1 MAATSLP
8 YHADRLRCYEAVH
21 RLAPRLFRCGAVR
34 TPAVL
39 PLNQG
44 DNSRRLVLDE
54 ATELVGLTW
63 RSDVSEGPASALGL
77 YRDKNGRITWVPF
90 VWRGLHA
97 GDTEDAKSLRVF
109 LSGYDRRP
117 GFRYGLAPASPIGVV
132 FVVIDRLAGLRVR
145 LQFPHLPMAIV
156 TADGELFHQLD
167 PVPPVGTVVDA
178 GEYTSSVGYP
188 EKALA
193 RLSSDT
199 VFIALQGTTERGV
212 FELVNQYPG
221 SPMADLAQGVGH
233 PQSRIRAI
241 VGAFD
246 SAELMEVLDARP
258 YLAKPGR
265 NKAAHRDRMHANVI
279 HRRFGIYTDPSSTY
293 RLQQRNH
300 DADAGRLVAHCSTAD
315 ISHGAGWRLEIISSN
330 GTQLRPDLYVLIP
343 RGTDMECGTHSN
355 WNDPPSVPAQ
365 LHSSLT
371 PPGLQETRESRG
383 PTYGPPGRAAGG
395 LERRTMTARP
405 LAGSWRSEATWTNW
419 LFPLRR
425 FNGTGCL
432 SPSPP
437 GYTAAAQ
444 SLLPT

>member
-1 MAATSLP
+1 M
-8 YHADRLRCYEAVH
+8 
-21 RLAPRLFRCGAVR
+21 
-34 TPAVL
+34 
-39 PLNQG
+39 
-44 DNSRRLVLDE
+44 
-54 ATELVGLTW
+54 
-63 RSDVSEGPASALGL
+63 
-77 YRDKNGRITWVPF
+77 
-90 VWRGLHA
+90 RGN
-97 GDTEDAKSLRVF
+97 T
-109 LSGYDRRP
+109 
-117 GFRYGLAPASPIGVV
+117 
-132 FVVIDRLAGLRVR
+132 
-145 LQFPHLPMAIV
+145 
-156 TADGELFHQLD
+156 
-167 PVPPVGTVVDA
+167 
-178 GEYTSSVGYP
+178 TSSVGYP

-343 RGTDMECGTHSN
+343 RGDG
-355 WNDPPSVPAQ
+355 
-365 LHSSLT
+365 
-371 PPGLQETRESRG
+371 
-383 PTYGPPGRAAGG
+383 YGVWHAFE
-395 LERRTMTARP
+395 LERSAFSSSAIALKSNPSRVARDEGEP
-405 LAGSWRSEATWTNW
+405 WPYLWATGKGGRGTRAENHDREAA
-419 LFPLRR
+419 RR
-425 FNGTGCL
+425 FNGDRRRPGPTGYSRCAGSTGRAVSHRARL
-432 SPSPP
+432 AIPRQHSPYYPP
-437 GYTAAAQ
+437 DNRCATERADRAHGVVRLVAEANRHST
-444 SLLPT
+444 SLL

>member
-1 MAATSLP
+1 MVS
-8 YHADRLRCYEAVH
+8 
-21 RLAPRLFRCGAVR
+21 
-34 TPAVL
+34 
-39 PLNQG
+39 
-44 DNSRRLVLDE
+44 
-54 ATELVGLTW
+54 LTW

-97 GDTEDAKSLRVF
+97 GDAEDAKSLHVF

-132 FVVIDRLAGLRVR
+132 LVVIDRLAGLRVR
-145 LQFPHLPMAIV
+145 LEFPHLPMAIV
-156 TADGELFHQLD
+156 TADGELVQKLD

-199 VFIALQGTTERGV
+199 VFNTLQGTTERSV

-241 VGAFD
+241 VNAFD
-246 SAELMEVLDARP
+246 SAELVEILDARP

-300 DADAGRLVAHCSTAD
+300 DADAGRMVAHCSTAD

-343 RGTDMECGTHSN
+343 RGDGYGVWHAFELERSAFSSSAIALKSNPSRVARDEGEPWPYLWATGKSGRGTRAENHDREAARRFMEIGG
-355 WNDPPSVPAQ
+355 DLDQLVIPAAQ
-365 LHSSLT
+365 VQRDGLSLT
-371 PPGLQETRESRG
+371 EPAWLYRG
-383 PTYGPPGRAAGG
+383 STVPITHLTTGVQRSA
-395 LERRTMTARP
+395 LIERM
-405 LAGSWRSEATWTNW
+405 E
-419 LFPLRR
+419 LRVW
-425 FNGTGCL
+425 
-432 SPSPP
+432 
-437 GYTAAAQ
+437 
-444 SLLPT
+444 